1 MDFTQY
7 RSQDLHNRLL
17 ISGLTPLDVLVVG
30 ATGVGKSSTL
40 NSLFNCNV
48 ARVGYGVDP
57 QTSCIES
64 YRLGD
69 ALRLWDSPGFGD
81 GTEHDKKYKKALKK
95 ILKETVDV
103 ENREY
108 GLIDLVLVI
117 LDSSSRDLST
127 AYEVIRKILKR
138 IEPERVLVV
147 LNQADFSMKG
157 RNWDEA
163 SNKPEPALLQHLKA
177 QAESVRNR
185 IYESTGLKIALPVY
199 YSAQFNYNVEAVYDL
214 IIDNIPMKHREIHN
228 NNLSGFSF
236 NFL

>member
-48 ARVGYGVDP
+48 ATVGYGVDP

-69 ALRLWDSPGFGD
+69 DLRLWDSPGFGD
-81 GTEHDKKYKKALKK
+81 GKNQDYKNTRAIIRLLKADASALGKH
-95 ILKETVDV
+95 
-103 ENREY
+103 Y
-108 GLIDLVLVI
+108 GLIDLVMVI
-117 LDSSSRDLST
+117 LDSSSRDLTTPSLLI
-127 AYEVIRKILKR
+127 EKILNF

-147 LNQADFSMKG
+147 INQADFSMKG
-157 RNWDEA
+157 RNWDVHKKLPNSDLLEFLKKQ
-163 SNKPEPALLQHLKA
+163 SN
-177 QAESVRNR
+177 SVKNR
-185 IYESTGLKIALPVY
+185 IYESTGLKIRTPVF
-199 YSAQFNYNVEAVYDL
+199 YSAKDSYNVKALYDF
-214 IIDNIPMKHREIHN
+214 IIDNTPGYRRFRH
-228 NNLSGFSF
+228 
-236 NFL
+236 